1 MGNWGKK
8 WTSFSSPYDIVEC
21 AAAASPVAADTEVCL
36 AVRAEDG
43 EISIFSHPF
52 STLVLCFQFPLGC
65 MIISS
70 IFCYLTVTIPSFS
83 FSFTFLV
90 FLFTINS
97 LSFMPSTSLFF
108 NYKPMGPGVLK
119 LLSCPLWLLQSLGT
133 CPYSIEG
140 TNGHH
145 MLWEA
150 ETHKHRNLQLHDTDF
165 KSQLIT
171 TSACLPQISDP
182 SVSCDNL
189 GFDQL
194 TLLKSLVES
203 KTVAQEEKTP
213 MLPTL
218 TSEPTRKHWSFRR
231 YLGYYK

>member
-21 AAAASPVAADTEVCL
+21 AAAASPVAADTAACL

-43 EISIFSHPF
+43 EVSIFSHPF

-97 LSFMPSTSLFF
+97 LSFMPSPSLFF
-108 NYKPMGPGVLK
+108 NYKPMGPWASHALCGSSSLLVRVHTALRGPMVTTCYGK
-119 LLSCPLWLLQSLGT
+119 LRHTSTGIYNFMT
-133 CPYSIEG
+133 
-140 TNGHH
+140 
-145 MLWEA
+145 
-150 ETHKHRNLQLHDTDF
+150 
-165 KSQLIT
+165 LI
-171 TSACLPQISDP
+171 LR
-182 SVSCDNL
+182 VS
-189 GFDQL
+189 
-194 TLLKSLVES
+194 
-203 KTVAQEEKTP
+203 
-213 MLPTL
+213 
-218 TSEPTRKHWSFRR
+218 
-231 YLGYYK
+231 